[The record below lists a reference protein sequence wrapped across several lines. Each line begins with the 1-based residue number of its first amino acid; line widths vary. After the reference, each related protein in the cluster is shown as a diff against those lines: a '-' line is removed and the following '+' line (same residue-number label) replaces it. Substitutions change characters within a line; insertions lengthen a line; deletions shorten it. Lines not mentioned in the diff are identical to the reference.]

1 MNKLKTSCVALVLV
15 GTMVIPAAFV
25 FAQTN
30 QSASDLISQLQSQI
44 QALQVKIQELK
55 AAQTA
60 AKTALGEVKDTLK
73 LIRQLRQGMSGDDV
87 KLLQAV
93 LAADGTVYPEGFITG
108 YFGRLTADAVKRFQK
123 KHGLGQAGNVGP
135 KTLEKLNK
143 NLDEHPLGEEDD
155 DDDEDEDNN
164 NDNKGKRPCA
174 IVPPGHLIAPG
185 WLRKHD
191 GERPIVPPCQKLPPG
206 IEKKLPPSATT
217 TPDMTAP
224 SITSVSA
231 TGITLAGVT
240 ITWTTNESAKSKVYY
255 GVASPLNLASAAS
268 VSDATLVTAHSSALS
283 GLSASTT
290 YYFVVESQD
299 ASGNIATSSE
309 HSFVTLPVPPDTTAP
324 VISSVTSSGIGS
336 TIATVGW
343 TTNESA
349 TSKVYYGTVTP
360 LVLGSA
366 SSISD
371 ASLVTSH
378 SLNLIGL
385 SASTTYYYVAESK
398 DAANNTALS
407 SEQSFVTLP

>member
-123 KHGLGQAGNVGP
+123 KHGLGQVGNVGP

-217 TPDMTAP
+217 TPD
-224 SITSVSA
+224 
-231 TGITLAGVT
+231 
-240 ITWTTNESAKSKVYY
+240 
-255 GVASPLNLASAAS
+255 
-268 VSDATLVTAHSSALS
+268 
-283 GLSASTT
+283 
-290 YYFVVESQD
+290 
-299 ASGNIATSSE
+299 
-309 HSFVTLPVPPDTTAP
+309 TTAP
-324 VISSVTSSGIGS
+324 VISSVASSGIGS
-336 TIATVGW
+336 TTTTVGW

-366 SSISD
+366 SSTSD